1 MSRASPVIQLYSTQG
16 LEAGQVQRLLKS
28 VQDVGVPAAAFA
40 TEFCFNVASGAPLS
54 GDDMAKVK
62 WCLAEGGHA
71 ISAETRLRPTGHDF
85 VVEVGP
91 RMNFTTAWS
100 TNCVSVLRAAEVES
114 VSRLERSRRFLV
126 SSTSPLSTQEKATL
140 ISVIHDRMTEMVY
153 PTPIVS
159 FESGMVPKPVQSVPV
174 LKDGRA
180 ALEEINRELGLGFDD
195 WDYEYYLNL
204 FVNDLKRDPTDCEL
218 FDLAQSNSEH
228 SRHWFFGGKMVIDGQ
243 EKEESL
249 FKIVKDTLNKNP
261 NANNNSVIAFH
272 DNSSSIVG
280 ARVPMLLPS
289 YYLEKEG
296 EPGKPC
302 AYTQA
307 DVDMD
312 LLLTCETHN
321 MPTGICPF
329 NGAETGTGGR
339 LRDVQATGIGGSY
352 VAGTIGYCVGAL
364 NLPHDKKPYE
374 DPSWNYPSSM
384 ASPARILIEGSN
396 GCSDYGNKFGEPLI
410 LGFCRSFGLRTAGGE
425 RREWIKPILFTGGFG
440 QMDSKHRKKLD
451 PDVGMKVVKIGGPA
465 YRIGMGGGSASSRA
479 DGDSRSDLDFNAV
492 QRGDAEMEQKMNR
505 VIRACCELGERNPF
519 VQLHDQGCGGNCNV
533 LKEVLDPIGG
543 QIDIREIVLGD
554 PTMSVLEIWGAEY
567 QESNC
572 CLVREESLPLL
583 KQIAQRE
590 RSCVTAVGT
599 ITGDGTCTVLDRVDG
614 SVPVQLPLRQV
625 LGKLPPKTF
634 RSNRADLAPAA
645 DPPGIARALFGRQD
659 ATALPVT
666 LDLVLSNVTVGSK
679 RFLTNKVDRSVTGLV
694 ARQQCVGPLLTPL
707 ADCAVIAHSML
718 TPDGV
723 PVRGGVT
730 AIGEQP
736 IKGLLSGAANARM
749 SVGEALTNIVWAK
762 CTALG
767 DIKCSGNWMWASKLP
782 GEGALMYDTALAL
795 REVMHTLGV
804 CIDGGK
810 DSLSMFARTD
820 TKELV
825 KAPGELTISL
835 YCSCPDVTM
844 TVTPDL
850 KRPAP
855 EAVLLLV
862 QIAGPTSARTGG
874 SVAAACFGRLG
885 DTPADCEPQVA
896 EALKKAFNVTQDLVG
911 RRLISAGHD
920 RSDGGLAAAVLEMAF
935 AGNCGVTLDVS
946 GAEVAGQ
953 TTLEALFH
961 EELGLVLE
969 VAAAQ
974 ADAVA
979 AAYTAQGVSCV
990 RIGAPCAGDRVK
1002 IVGKSGQVGEQ
1013 LVRAGDAAG
1022 QPRLRRAGARQ
1033 HGGAQRPPDPRS
1045 DPQPRAPVAARGRGA
1060 PGRHRAGGGQQRRPR
1075 DGRRVPPGG
1084 LRVLGRDDD
1093 RPGQRR
1099 HRPRALPRPRLRRRL
1114 LLRRHARLRQGL
1126 GGHMPLPAEGLR
1138 AVERLLRAEGHL
1150 LPRRLQRL
1158 PAPAPPAVGALRAR
1172 RRAGGRRSAAGA
1184 QRLRPVRVQVRQ
1196 PARGEVEQHVV
1207 RGHGGQRP
1215 RRVVRARRG
1224 EVRVPEPRAPGTR
1237 RERGARAA
1245 ALRGRPGQEHAGL
1258 PLLPQR
1264 LAWRHRWDDHQGR
1277 QAPGPDAAPGALGA
1291 EVAAALDAERVEPRG
1306 ATGRA
1311 VAAALHQREAVL
1323 QLSNGLPRCPRA
1335 HASRSAASR
1344 VAHSRNPRARR
1355 GEGCAFFFSN
1365 GCVCT
1370 SRLLAQASLRLTFEI
1385 GEVLCAQCAHNLVLA
1400 AVLPWAAF
1408 LL

>member
-1 MSRASPVIQLYSTQG
+1 MAEVTGASATGSNLLSRIQGLFEIRNEGVTAKTAAFIRTQSEEMQQLRPDVGVTMNYMEPKINESVLVAAGHDMSATNHGASGHRGMINLYGDADNWEIGAVIYIRGNEMAGWSFDPNLVNCRVWQLSGEAVLQAIATATAEANDPTLDRVYSGIFRTLMADLTMSASVTGGLPNAQRSDHVPAMTIYDVFVAGATPWGEILNCTQKATDLSDKSWMMNFEGVIVNLESLIRDRSCPRLKSLLFRWMGRGPHGETTQSTPPAHGAPTEAPTGRTPAEQKVRQTPPAQGGALPTVPAGAPRASPVIQLYSTQG

-767 DIKCSGNWMWASKLP
+767 DISGCSGNWMWASKLP

-855 EAVLLLV
+855 ERHCCCWCRSR
-862 QIAGPTSARTGG
+862 GP
-874 SVAAACFGRLG
+874 
-885 DTPADCEPQVA
+885 
-896 EALKKAFNVTQDLVG
+896 
-911 RRLISAGHD
+911 
-920 RSDGGLAAAVLEMAF
+920 
-935 AGNCGVTLDVS
+935 
-946 GAEVAGQ
+946 
-953 TTLEALFH
+953 
-961 EELGLVLE
+961 
-969 VAAAQ
+969 
-974 ADAVA
+974 
-979 AAYTAQGVSCV
+979 
-990 RIGAPCAGDRVK
+990 
-1002 IVGKSGQVGEQ
+1002 
-1013 LVRAGDAAG
+1013 
-1022 QPRLRRAGARQ
+1022 
-1033 HGGAQRPPDPRS
+1033 
-1045 DPQPRAPVAARGRGA
+1045 
-1060 PGRHRAGGGQQRRPR
+1060 
-1075 DGRRVPPGG
+1075 
-1084 LRVLGRDDD
+1084 
-1093 RPGQRR
+1093 
-1099 HRPRALPRPRLRRRL
+1099 
-1114 LLRRHARLRQGL
+1114 
-1126 GGHMPLPAEGLR
+1126 
-1138 AVERLLRAEGHL
+1138 
-1150 LPRRLQRL
+1150 PRR
-1158 PAPAPPAVGALRAR
+1158 
-1172 RRAGGRRSAAGA
+1172 
-1184 QRLRPVRVQVRQ
+1184 
-1196 PARGEVEQHVV
+1196 
-1207 RGHGGQRP
+1207 
-1215 RRVVRARRG
+1215 
-1224 EVRVPEPRAPGTR
+1224 
-1237 RERGARAA
+1237 ARAA
-1245 ALRGRPGQEHAGL
+1245 RW
-1258 PLLPQR
+1258 PLL
-1264 LAWRHRWDDHQGR
+1264 A
-1277 QAPGPDAAPGALGA
+1277 
-1291 EVAAALDAERVEPRG
+1291 
-1306 ATGRA
+1306 
-1311 VAAALHQREAVL
+1311 
-1323 QLSNGLPRCPRA
+1323 
-1335 HASRSAASR
+1335 SAASGTR
-1344 VAHSRNPRARR
+1344 QRTASRR
-1355 GEGCAFFFSN
+1355 
-1365 GCVCT
+1365 
-1370 SRLLAQASLRLTFEI
+1370 
-1385 GEVLCAQCAHNLVLA
+1385 
-1400 AVLPWAAF
+1400 
-1408 LL
+1408 

>member
-1 MSRASPVIQLYSTQG
+1 MSAANPVRQLFSTQG
-16 LEAGQVQRLLKS
+16 LEVGQVQRLLKS
-28 VQDVGVPAAAFA
+28 VHELGVPVTAFA
-40 TEFCFNVASGAPLS
+40 TEFCFNVESSAPLS
-54 GDDMAKVK
+54 PEDMTKVK
-62 WCLAEGGHA
+62 WCLAEGGHV
-71 ISAETRLRPTGHDF
+71 ISAETRLSATGHDF
-85 VVEVGP
+85 IIEVGP

-153 PTPIVS
+153 PTPIAS
-159 FESGMVPKPVQSVPV
+159 FESGVVPKPVQWIPV

-180 ALEEINRELGLGFDD
+180 ALEQINKELGLGFDD

-204 FVNDLKRDPTDCEL
+204 FVNDLKRDPSDCEL

-243 EKEESL
+243 EQEESL
-249 FKIVKDTLNKNP
+249 FKIVKETLSKNP
-261 NANNNSVIAFH
+261 NANKNSVIAFH

-280 ARVPMLLPS
+280 AKVPMLLPT
-289 YYLEKEG
+289 YYTGQAG

-554 PTMSVLEIWGAEY
+554 PTMSVVEIWGAEY

-583 KQIAQRE
+583 RQIAERE
-590 RSCVTAVGT
+590 RSAVTAVGT

-679 RFLTNKVDRSVTGLV
+679 RFLTNKVDRSVTGLI
-694 ARQQCVGPLLTPL
+694 ARQQCVGPLMTPL

-850 KRPAP
+850 KRPASKAGQGSGFTP
-855 EAVLLLV
+855 PPRAGGEAEAVLLLV
-862 QIAGPTSARTGG
+862 QIAGPKLARTGG

-935 AGNCGVTLDVS
+935 AGNCGVILDVS

-1002 IVGKSGQVGEQ
+1002 IVGKSGQVELEERMTVLRDRWESSSFALEMLQ
-1013 LVRAGDAAG
+1013 ANPACVVQERDSMAVR
-1022 QPRLRRAGARQ
+1022 
-1033 HGGAQRPPDPRS
+1033 S
-1045 DPQPRAPVAARGRGA
+1045 
-1060 PGRHRAGGGQQRRPR
+1060 
-1075 DGRRVPPGG
+1075 
-1084 LRVLGRDDD
+1084 
-1093 RPGQRR
+1093 
-1099 HRPRALPRPRLRRRL
+1099 
-1114 LLRRHARLRQGL
+1114 
-1126 GGHMPLPAEGLR
+1126 
-1138 AVERLLRAEGHL
+1138 
-1150 LPRRLQRL
+1150 
-1158 PAPAPPAVGALRAR
+1158 APPIHAAIL
-1172 RRAGGRRSAAGA
+1172 SPEPQWLLAAGA
-1184 QRLRPVRVQVRQ
+1184 PQVGIVREEGSNGDREMAAAFRLAGFECWDVTMTDLAKGAIGLEQFRGLAFVGGFSYADTLGSAKGWAATCRFQPRVSAQLSAFYERKDTFSLGVCNGCQLLHRLQ
-1196 PARGEVEQHVV
+1196 WVPFGPGAVPEADAPRLAHNDSARFESRYVNLRVEKSSSMWFAGMEGSILGVWSAHGEGKFEFPDPALLERAEREGHVPLRYV
-1207 RGHGGQRP
+1207 DDQGRATKAYPYCPNGSPGGIAGMTTKDGRHLALMPHPERSVLKWQLPWMPSEWSREGP
-1215 RRVVRARRG
+1215 QAAPWLQLFVNARRFC
-1224 EVRVPEPRAPGTR
+1224 
-1237 RERGARAA
+1237 
-1245 ALRGRPGQEHAGL
+1245 
-1258 PLLPQR
+1258 
-1264 LAWRHRWDDHQGR
+1264 
-1277 QAPGPDAAPGALGA
+1277 
-1291 EVAAALDAERVEPRG
+1291 
-1306 ATGRA
+1306 
-1311 VAAALHQREAVL
+1311 
-1323 QLSNGLPRCPRA
+1323 S
-1335 HASRSAASR
+1335 
-1344 VAHSRNPRARR
+1344 
-1355 GEGCAFFFSN
+1355 
-1365 GCVCT
+1365 
-1370 SRLLAQASLRLTFEI
+1370 
-1385 GEVLCAQCAHNLVLA
+1385 
-1400 AVLPWAAF
+1400 
-1408 LL
+1408 